1 MKKIVKSKVVTELV
15 RFVNINIIKP
25 VSHSDI
31 TDFEYSLVFVVPKN
45 ETKTIKK
52 LNDSFDK
59 VIRLNSK
66 FWENKFDN
74 DTIEFLKDGDKLSN
88 NEYFKNTYYLKLSS
102 RVKPE
107 LVDKDIN
114 RILDLNELYDGCY
127 GRVSM
132 TLYPFKIEEVFG
144 ITCELNNIQKLKE
157 GEKLRNDSINHKN
170 EI

>member
-25 VSHSDI
+25 VSHSDT
-31 TDFEYSLVFVVPKN
+31 TDFEYSLFLIIQKN
-45 ETKTIKK
+45 ETETIKK
-52 LNDSFDK
+52 LNDSFEE

-66 FWENKFDN
+66 FMGNKFDKER
-74 DTIEFLKDGDKLSN
+74 IEFLIDGDKLSN

-114 RILDLNELYDGCY
+114 QILDLTKLYDGCF

-132 TLYPFKIEEVFG
+132 TLYPFKIQEEVFG

-157 GEKLRNDSINHKN
+157 GEKIKSTENLK
-170 EI
+170 

>member
-1 MKKIVKSKVVTELV
+1 MKKIVKSKVVSELV

-25 VSHSDI
+25 VSHSD
-31 TDFEYSLVFVVPKN
+31 TTYFEYSLVFTIQKN
-45 ETKTIKK
+45 ETETVKK
-52 LNDSFDK
+52 LNDSFEE

-66 FWENKFDN
+66 FLGNKFDKQK
-74 DTIEFLKDGDKLSN
+74 IKFMKDGDKLSN
-88 NEYFKNTYYLKLSS
+88 HEYFKNTYYLKLSS

-114 RILDLNELYDGCY
+114 RILDLTELYDGCF

-132 TLYPFKIEEVFG
+132 TLYPFKIEEEFG

-157 GEKLRNDSINHKN
+157 GEKIR
-170 EI
+170 

>member
-15 RFVNINIIKP
+15 SFVNINIIKP
-25 VSHSDI
+25 VSHSD
-31 TDFEYSLVFVVPKN
+31 TSGFEYSLVFIIPKN
-45 ETKTIKK
+45 ETETIKK
-52 LNDSFDK
+52 LNDSFDET
-59 VIRLNSK
+59 IRLNSK
-66 FWENKFDN
+66 FFGNKFDKK
-74 DTIEFLKDGDKLSN
+74 TIEFLNDGDKLSN

-132 TLYPFKIEEVFG
+132 TLYPFKIQEEVFG

-157 GEKLRNDSINHKN
+157 GEKIR
-170 EI
+170 

>member
-88 NEYFKNTYYLKLSS
+88 NEHFKNTYYLKLSS

-132 TLYPFKIEEVFG
+132 TLYPFKIQEELGV
-144 ITCELNNIQKLKE
+144 TCELNNIQKLKE
-157 GEKLRNDSINHKN
+157 GEKIKSTENLK
-170 EI
+170 

>member
-15 RFVNINIIKP
+15 MFVNINIIKP

-52 LNDSFDK
+52 LNDSFEE
-59 VIRLNSK
+59 VIGLNSK
-66 FWENKFDN
+66 FLGNKFDKER
-74 DTIEFLKDGDKLSN
+74 IEFLNDGDKLST

-102 RVKPE
+102 SVKPE
-107 LVDKDIN
+107 LVDKNIN
-114 RILDLNELYDGCY
+114 RILDLNEFYDGCY

-132 TLYPFKIEEVFG
+132 TLYPFKIEEKFG
-144 ITCELNNIQKLKE
+144 VTCELNNIQKL
-157 GEKLRNDSINHKN
+157 
-170 EI
+170 